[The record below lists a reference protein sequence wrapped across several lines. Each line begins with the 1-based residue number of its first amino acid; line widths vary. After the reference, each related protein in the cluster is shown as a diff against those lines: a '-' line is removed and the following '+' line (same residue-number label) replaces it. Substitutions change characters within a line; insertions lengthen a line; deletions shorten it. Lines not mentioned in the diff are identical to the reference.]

1 MTPRKR
7 KGLPV
12 AAIAGTLV
20 LCAYFAYQA
29 RGVMLG
35 PSITLV
41 SPLSYATVREA
52 ETVAGTAR
60 GVARISLNGYPIT
73 VDEKG
78 GFRERLV
85 LPTGSSILTLAVTD
99 RFGRTEEKRIAVYRE
114 GQEPPVTTRIPE
126 PQASSSTAST
136 TESLP

>member
-7 KGLPV
+7 KELP
-12 AAIAGTLV
+12 ALAIAGTLV
-20 LCAYFAYQA
+20 LCGYFAYQA
-29 RGVMLG
+29 RGVMFG

-73 VDEKG
+73 VDEEG
-78 GFRERLV
+78 RFRERLV

-99 RFGRTEEKRIAVYRE
+99 RFGRTEEKRVAVYRE
-114 GQEPPVTTRIPE
+114 GQEPTVTTRVDE
-126 PQASSSTAST
+126 PQASSSTATT
-136 TESLP
+136 TEPLP